1 VAVHRIDDGIVIVV
15 ADGSGGMAGAGRA
28 AELVLS
34 SVDAALRAS
43 PSTDWP
49 RVLSLADDVIH
60 RDRDA
65 GETTAVVV
73 SVSAAGAIRGAS
85 AGDSEAVVVRGESLD
100 DLTAGQARKRRLGN
114 GRGGV
119 TGFERG
125 SLDGTLIVATDGLVS
140 YTSWEAIVRAVAVER
155 EVEGLAAAMVE
166 LVRLPRGGF
175 MDDIGVVVVRRGE

>member
-1 VAVHRIDDGIVIVV
+1 MLSVACRTASSRARSDDRVAVHRIDDGIVIVV

-73 SVSAAGAIRGAS
+73 SVSAAGASRGAS
-85 AGDSEAVVVRGESLD
+85 AGDSRDHPRPGAG
-100 DLTAGQARKRRLGN
+100 LTTRWN
-114 GRGGV
+114 
-119 TGFERG
+119 
-125 SLDGTLIVATDGLVS
+125 
-140 YTSWEAIVRAVAVER
+140 
-155 EVEGLAAAMVE
+155 
-166 LVRLPRGGF
+166 
-175 MDDIGVVVVRRGE
+175 